1 MNTQKMQLQKDL
13 LFYSNLCDHCKDVI
27 NTINKKN
34 IRDSFMFVCVDNP
47 KFVIPEFIK
56 VVPSILTIKK
66 QIFIN
71 KVLYDYLES
80 KSTHTINTIE
90 EISPFTIGS
99 ANYSTSYT
107 WLSTDGNGYDNDG
120 MLLNNEA
127 KNNNFV
133 LLNDNLSL
141 NAPKENN
148 TDNKSNKFDS
158 SIYEKY
164 INSRTNDDEHIKK
177 ILDTDSG
184 SRYMR

>member
-27 NTINKKN
+27 NVINKKN

-47 KFVIPEFIK
+47 KFIIPEFIK
-56 VVPSILTIKK
+56 VVPSILTTKK
-66 QIFIN
+66 QIYVN
-71 KVLYDYLES
+71 KILYEYLET
-80 KSTHTINTIE
+80 KTTHTANIVE

-107 WLSTDGNGYDNDG
+107 WLSSDGNGYDSDG
-120 MLLNNEA
+120 KILNSEQTH
-127 KNNNFV
+127 NNNFV

-141 NAPKENN
+141 NAPKENV

-177 ILDTDSG
+177 ILDTDS
-184 SRYMR
+184 RYMR